1 MPELTIDAAV
11 EQVVKTSG
19 DRDALTEAARVLAGL
34 LGFDLVPKAPV
45 PLHVGDRVRLLRDLP
60 GIKAGTCG
68 EVIDLPFG
76 DTVDA
81 LFDGQPYPMLCG
93 RDDIEPVVEQDDEA
107 GYETDPD
114 PKPRDGEHGTC
125 AVCGGEIH
133 YWEATVWNGVEDDV
147 IDTHWSHVQHPAD
160 GHDAEIGG
168 PA

>member
-1 MPELTIDAAV
+1 MSGPTIDAAV
-11 EQVVKTSG
+11 EQVVKASG
-19 DRDALTEAARVLAGL
+19 DPAALTAATRELAGL
-34 LGFDLVPKAPV
+34 LGCDLVPKAPA

-68 EVIDLPFG
+68 NVIALLFG

-81 LFDGQPYPMLCG
+81 LFDGQPYPMLYG
-93 RDDIEPVVEQDDEA
+93 RDDVEPVVEQDDA
-107 GYETDPD
+107 SGYETDPD

-125 AVCGGEIH
+125 AVSGGEIH
-133 YWEATVWNGVEDDV
+133 YVSCDHGGWWAHET
-147 IDTHWSHVQHPAD
+147 HPAD